1 MNKKIALLFI
11 MFVLILAGCDQLEA
25 LKDAYTQTRVVQLL
39 TQMPTS
45 SPKEVEETPEVLPTV
60 TVEQTVEVTE
70 EITPAETATEPV
82 VEPTFT
88 PIATVEETPTETTT
102 PEPTP
107 TATPKSTDPGVYL
120 GEPKWVDSFDENKG
134 WAVDKDLFTSV
145 AISGGAMRLQVLS
158 TYDGWRLAPVSSL
171 VNAYIETSFTTETC
185 LPNDHFGLFVRVPVM
200 SEADRGYLFGLTCD
214 GRYSLREFD
223 GKVGDFGQMV
233 SLVPW
238 TKADSAIP
246 GSNQT
251 NRIGIMTIDDN
262 FIMFVN
268 GQQVAEFKDN
278 TYPQGYIGVFLGSK
292 DSKSFAVK
300 VDDMRYWLNPEKP

>member
-1 MNKKIALLFI
+1 MNKKVALCFI
-11 MFVLILAGCDQLEA
+11 MFVFILVGCDQLEA

-45 SPKEVEETPEVLPTV
+45 SPKSEEETPEVKPTE
-60 TVEQTVEVTE
+60 TVQETIEVTE
-70 EITPAETATEPV
+70 EIAQTETATEPV

-88 PIATVEETPTETTT
+88 PIATMEETPVVTTT

-134 WAVDKDLFTSV
+134 WPVDKDLYASV

-158 TYDGWRLAPVSSL
+158 TLDAWRLAPVSSL
-171 VNAYIETSFTTETC
+171 VNAYCEAAFTTETC
-185 LPNDHFGLFVRVPVM
+185 LPNDHFGLIFRVPD

-233 SLVPW
+233 YLVPW
-238 TKADSAIP
+238 TKADSANP

-262 FIMFVN
+262 LIMFVN
-268 GQQVAEFKDN
+268 GQQVAEFKDK
-278 TYPQGYIGVFLGSK
+278 TYPQGYVGVFLGSK
-292 DSKSFAVK
+292 DSKSFAIK
-300 VDDMRYWLNPEKP
+300 VDDMKYWLNPQKP